1 MSREF
6 AHMIVCLFG
15 PFSARVRGFSE
26 QTSEQAGN
34 NLLRLEMSY
43 GSKNVRNQTFSKESS
58 LDLASSAGDAARWGT

>member
-15 PFSARVRGFSE
+15 PFSGRVGGFSE

-34 NLLRLEMSY
+34 NLLRLEMFY
-43 GSKNVRNQTFSKESS
+43 GSKNVRNHTFSK
-58 LDLASSAGDAARWGT
+58 